1 MHDGTSVVA
10 TGGGRTDGVLQ
21 IRTGGTVVTSAP
33 RVSIITPSFN
43 QGEYIRDTLESVRR
57 QSYPS
62 VQHLAMDGGS
72 TDGTLNVLGECE
84 K

>member
-1 MHDGTSVVA
+1 M
-10 TGGGRTDGVLQ
+10 
-21 IRTGGTVVTSAP
+21 VTSAP

-62 VQHLAMDGGS
+62 VQHLVMDGGS
-72 TDGTLNVLGECE
+72 TDGTLDVLGECE
-84 K
+84 RIDATI